1 MNARAIA
8 LCTVALAGSHIFAQA
23 THQQQQ
29 PKVQQ
34 QTKASPVAHSNSQT
48 STDGQEVFQQNCA
61 RCHNAPETFSPSI
74 SGTVAHHMRVRANL
88 SEEQYKALLTFLN
101 P

>member
-1 MNARAIA
+1 MKVRTIA
-8 LCTVALAGSHIFAQA
+8 AYIVALAGSQIFAQA
-23 THQQQQ
+23 TQQQNS
-29 PKVQQ
+29 KVQQ
-34 QTKASPVAHSNSQT
+34 QTKASPAARSNSQT
-48 STDGQEVFQQNCA
+48 GMDGQEVFQQNCA

>member
-1 MNARAIA
+1 MKARATA
-8 LCTVALAGSHIFAQA
+8 LCIVTLAGSQIIAQA
-23 THQQQQ
+23 TQQQSN
-29 PKVQQ
+29 VQQ
-34 QTKASPVAHSNSQT
+34 QTKAAPAMRSNSHT
-48 STDGQEVFQQNCA
+48 GVDGQEVFQQNCA
-61 RCHNAPETFSPSI
+61 RCHNAPESFSPSI

>member
-1 MNARAIA
+1 MKARATA
-8 LCTVALAGSHIFAQA
+8 LCIVTLAGSQIFAQA
-23 THQQQQ
+23 TQQQQQ

-34 QTKASPVAHSNSQT
+34 QTKASPVARSDSQT
-48 STDGQEVFQQNCA
+48 GTDGQEVFQQNCA
-61 RCHNAPETFSPSI
+61 RCHNAPESFSPSI

-88 SEEQYKALLTFLN
+88 SEEQYKALLAFLN